1 MKKMYEKPMAFEEAF
16 VADEYVAA
24 CYFLACKR
32 GSDGWDGNVA
42 HWDYHAEYGG
52 KKNGLSFSIR
62 KEHGCGDK
70 TANRVI
76 TDNGTLFKKVQEHNG
91 EQGWINGTYC
101 GYDDNDFP
109 SKTLSV
115 GDTVYWS
122 TFSGNNDRRWNFTME
137 PLSKRMLS
145 TQIIHNTK
153 KKYHPNSQ
161 TMDFTYIVIS

>member
-32 GSDGWDGNVA
+32 GSKGWDGNVA
-42 HWDYHAEYGG
+42 HWHYAEYGRNVSHSPLG
-52 KKNGLSFSIR
+52 TANT
-62 KEHGCGDK
+62 CGDK

-76 TDNGTLFKKVQEHNG
+76 TDNGGVFEKVQEHNG
-91 EQGWINGTYC
+91 EQGWLDGTYC
-101 GYDDNDFP
+101 GYDDNDN
-109 SKTLSV
+109 SNTLSA

-122 TFSGNNDRRWNFTME
+122 TFSENKDRRWNTME

-145 TQIIHNTK
+145 TQIIHNLRILIE
-153 KKYHPNSQ
+153 
-161 TMDFTYIVIS
+161 TMNFTYIVIS

>member
-32 GSDGWDGNVA
+32 GTDGWDGNVA
-42 HWDYHAEYGG
+42 HWDYHAEYGRNVSHSPLG
-52 KKNGLSFSIR
+52 TANT
-62 KEHGCGDK
+62 CGDK

-76 TDNGTLFKKVQEHNG
+76 TDNGGVFEKVQEHNG

-101 GYDDNDFP
+101 GYDDNDN
-109 SKTLSV
+109 SKTLSA

-122 TFSGNNDRRWNFTME
+122 TFSENKIEDGTTME
-137 PLSKRMLS
+137 HLSKRMLI
-145 TQIIHNTK
+145 TQIIHNLRILIE
-153 KKYHPNSQ
+153 
-161 TMDFTYIVIS
+161 TMNFTYIVIS